1 MTSQESK
8 AASAFVLPRIFKI
21 ASKITQLRS
30 ANLIVR
36 QVGPTGLM
44 RQKYLALLVLPFLAP
59 VARSEVYLM
68 AGQQAR
74 PLNGTFN
81 NVPVLHSNQPEEV
94 AGPGILVST
103 TFGDALAENGQR
115 LSHATYTFNGEFGVH
130 AHHKYHPSAQYVARY
145 GTRRGQL
152 TLAAIAINPSDRDV
166 LLKFESGSVK
176 NSFEAPY
183 QANNLLGV
191 IPQGHRPWNTGPGA
205 ATAAQMMR
213 GTLDRKIPEAIRI
226 PARSRTVIF
235 STDLPSNGIAN
246 ALIKGRSDGPF
257 QLAVVAA
264 KMPMS
269 DQEILNVLDSDR
281 FAPGRT
287 YLNRI
292 DKIENKSV
300 FSRVAGVAI
309 GDTYQA
315 SVIHNLNDM
324 PLHVPL
330 TTTNRHNFGT
340 GENQVNPL
348 ATRMLDSSLDNI
360 GTYGV
365 RYNIDMSLIGNGP
378 YKLVL
383 SHPSLPGRQFVSFR
397 GSIGLKLDNGY
408 EELHVGMRSGQSLV
422 LKSLNLTPNMPM
434 NIRLS
439 LVYPADATPGHLLSV
454 VPDTQLTMLRNQE
467 EALEKARKQSA
478 AIPMFVM
485 EPPAT
490 AELKLAPHV
499 VQPTPVKRQVHISP
513 PLLPPVAPPMLP
525 IGGWPPSTPAMV
537 DTNRP
542 HKLIRN
548 WLNR

>member
-1 MTSQESK
+1 
-8 AASAFVLPRIFKI
+8 
-21 ASKITQLRS
+21 
-30 ANLIVR
+30 
-36 QVGPTGLM
+36 M

-59 VARSEVYLM
+59 VARSEVSLM

-103 TFGDALAENGQR
+103 TSGDALAENGQR
-115 LSHATYTFNGEFGVH
+115 LNHATYTFNGEFGVH
-130 AHHKYHPSAQYVARY
+130 AHHKYHPLAQERRLY
-145 GTRRGQL
+145 GTRRSQL
-152 TLAAIAINPSDRDV
+152 TIAAIAINPGDRDV
-166 LLKFESGSVK
+166 VLQFERGSVK

-183 QANNLLGV
+183 QSNNLLGV

-213 GTLDRKIPEAIRI
+213 GTLDRKLPEAIRI
-226 PARSRTVIF
+226 PPRSRIVIF

-246 ALIKGRSDGPF
+246 ALIKGRSDGAF

-264 KMPMS
+264 KMPKS
-269 DQEILNVLDSDR
+269 DQEIINILDSDQ

-287 YLNRI
+287 YLN
-292 DKIENKSV
+292 KINKIKDRSV

-315 SVIHNLNDM
+315 SVIHNLLEM

-348 ATRMLDSSLDNI
+348 VTRMLDSSLDNI

-365 RYNIDMSLIGNGP
+365 RFDLDMSLVGNGP

-383 SHPSLPGRQFVSFR
+383 SHPTLRGRQFVSFR
-397 GSIGLKLDNGY
+397 GTIGLKTINGY

-422 LKSLNLTPNMPM
+422 LKSLDLTPNQPQ

-439 LVYPADATPGHLLSV
+439 LVYPADATPGHLLSIV
-454 VPDTQLTMLRNQE
+454 SDTQLGMLRSKE
-467 EALEKARKQSA
+467 EALKKARKQSE

-490 AELKLAPHV
+490 AELKLAPRKA
-499 VQPTPVKRQVHISP
+499 PINSVKRQVPVPIP
-513 PLLPPVAPPMLP
+513 PPQLPALPPAMLP
-525 IGGWPPSTPAMV
+525 IGGWPPSLPAMV

>member
-1 MTSQESK
+1 
-8 AASAFVLPRIFKI
+8 
-21 ASKITQLRS
+21 
-30 ANLIVR
+30 
-36 QVGPTGLM
+36 M

>member
-1 MTSQESK
+1 
-8 AASAFVLPRIFKI
+8 
-21 ASKITQLRS
+21 
-30 ANLIVR
+30 
-36 QVGPTGLM
+36 M

-59 VARSEVYLM
+59 VARSEVSLM

-103 TFGDALAENGQR
+103 TSGDALAENGQR
-115 LSHATYTFNGEFGVH
+115 LNHATYTFNGEFGVH
-130 AHHKYHPSAQYVARY
+130 AHHKYHPSAQDRGQY

-152 TLAAIAINPSDRDV
+152 TLAAIAINPGDRDV
-166 LLKFESGSVK
+166 VLKFERGSVK

-213 GTLDRKIPEAIRI
+213 GTLDRKLPEAIRI
-226 PARSRTVIF
+226 PPRSRTVIF

-246 ALIKGRSDGPF
+246 ALIKGRSDGAF

-264 KMPMS
+264 KMPKS
-269 DQEILNVLDSDR
+269 DQEILNILDSDQ

-287 YLNRI
+287 YLNKI
-292 DKIENKSV
+292 DKIEDRSV

-315 SVIHNLNDM
+315 SVMHNLLEM

-348 ATRMLDSSLDNI
+348 VTRMLDSSLDNI

-365 RYNIDMSLIGNGP
+365 RFDLDMSLVGNGP

-383 SHPSLPGRQFVSFR
+383 SHPTLRGRQFVSFR
-397 GSIGLKLDNGY
+397 GSIGLKTINGY

-422 LKSLNLTPNMPM
+422 LKSLDFTPNQPQ

-439 LVYPADATPGHLLSV
+439 LVYPADATPGHLLSIV
-454 VPDTQLTMLRNQE
+454 CYGT
-467 EALEKARKQSA
+467 S
-478 AIPMFVM
+478 
-485 EPPAT
+485 
-490 AELKLAPHV
+490 
-499 VQPTPVKRQVHISP
+499 
-513 PLLPPVAPPMLP
+513 
-525 IGGWPPSTPAMV
+525 GYG
-537 DTNRP
+537 
-542 HKLIRN
+542 
-548 WLNR
+548 